1 MNKKVKIE
9 RLWHYLQIQDELLVI
24 QVQNTFGDTDEYLIV
39 ENINNEL
46 QINTANNDDVQ
57 DFFMKKNLRII
68 RQRDEAGKYII
79 PDVVQIIHDKEVD
92 Y

>member
-1 MNKKVKIE
+1 MNEKIKIE

-24 QVQNTFGDTDEYLIV
+24 QVQNMFGDTDKYLIV

-57 DFFMKKNLRII
+57 DLFMKKNLRII
-68 RQRDEAGKYII
+68 RQRGETGKYII
-79 PDVVQIIHDKEVD
+79 PDVEQIIHDKEED

>member
-1 MNKKVKIE
+1 MNEKSKIE

-57 DFFMKKNLRII
+57 DLFMKKNLRII
-68 RQRDEAGKYII
+68 RQRDETGKYII
-79 PDVVQIIHDKEVD
+79 PDVEQIIHDKEVD